1 MISYIKFREESD
13 KAKAVISS
21 VTTKN
26 QLLNAKRYLQL
37 LKNKYKN
44 FKDWSYYLISTF
56 EELDNLCQNKHLEV
70 C

>member
-21 VTTKN
+21 VNTKK
-26 QLLNAKRYLQL
+26 QLINAEMYLQL
-37 LKNKYKN
+37 LKNKYKS
-44 FKDWSYYLISTF
+44 FISWSYYLISTF
-56 EELDNLCQNKHLEV
+56 EELDNLYQKKHLEV